1 MNHNTSAI
9 SIAILDDH
17 HIILDGL
24 TLLLQNE
31 AHLEVVY
38 KCTDGYELLQYL
50 DGHPGTI
57 DVLIMDLMMPKIDG
71 YEMALLLQQ
80 QHPDVRII
88 ILSMNTDV
96 DMAYNLIE
104 KTDIKGYLPKS
115 ANKNI
120 LLEAIRSVK
129 DDLMYVHED
138 ILNELHGYRVKVYEK
153 ERLMLSPRE
162 LEIVQLI
169 CKGLSNKEI
178 AATLYLSDHT
188 VATHRRK
195 IYKKTGSHNTAM
207 LVELASRLKV
217 I

>member
-1 MNHNTSAI
+1 
-9 SIAILDDH
+9 
-17 HIILDGL
+17 
-24 TLLLQNE
+24 
-31 AHLEVVY
+31 
-38 KCTDGYELLQYL
+38 
-50 DGHPGTI
+50 
-57 DVLIMDLMMPKIDG
+57 MPKIDG

>member
-1 MNHNTSAI
+1 MNTNDTI
-9 SIAILDDH
+9 RIAILDDH
-17 HIILDGL
+17 RIILDGL
-24 TLLLQNE
+24 SLLLQNE
-31 AHLEVVY
+31 TYLEVLY
-38 KCTDGYELLQYL
+38 KCTDGYELLRYL
-50 DGHPGTI
+50 DEHPGSV

-80 QHPDVRII
+80 QHPDVKII

-115 ANKNI
+115 SSKQL

-129 DDLMYVHED
+129 ADTMFIHED
-138 ILNELHGYRVKVYEK
+138 ILQELQGYKVKVYEK

-162 LEIVQLI
+162 VEIVGLI
-169 CKGLSNKEI
+169 CKGLSNKDI
-178 AATLYLSDHT
+178 AAELYLSEHT

-195 IYKKTGSHNTAM
+195 IYKKTDSHNTAM
-207 LVELASRLKV
+207 LVELASRLK
-217 I
+217 II